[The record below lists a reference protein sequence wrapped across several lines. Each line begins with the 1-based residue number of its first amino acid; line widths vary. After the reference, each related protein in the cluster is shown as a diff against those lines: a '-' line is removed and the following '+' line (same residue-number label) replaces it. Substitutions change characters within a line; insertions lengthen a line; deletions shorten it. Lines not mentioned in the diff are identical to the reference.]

1 MTSVHVIPGRI
12 HTFIGLVVGV
22 VLIVAPWIFGFAD
35 VAAAMW
41 TAIIIGV
48 VILLSEL
55 TTTSPVSP
63 LKLVPMRIHIWAD
76 VVVGLVLAVSP
87 WLFGFAD
94 HAANVWVPH
103 LVVGIVVIGY
113 ALITRTDADPAVATT
128 RPVESSSRA

>member
-1 MTSVHVIPGRI
+1 MTSVHVIPGRV
-12 HTFIGLVVGV
+12 HTLIGLVVGV

-76 VVVGLVLAVSP
+76 VVVGLVLAVSL

-94 HAANVWVPH
+94 RGANVWVPH
-103 LVVGIVVIGY
+103 LVVGIAVIGY

>member
-1 MTSVHVIPGRI
+1 MQVLSSRI
-12 HTFIGLVVGV
+12 HTIIGLVVGA

-48 VILLSEL
+48 VILISEL

-63 LKLVPMRIHIWAD
+63 IKLVPMRIHVWTD

-87 WLFGFAD
+87 WIFGFAD
-94 HAANVWVPH
+94 DDANVWVPH

-113 ALITRTDADPAVATT
+113 ALITRTDDAAAVEA
-128 RPVESSSRA
+128 RQHRAASGT